1 MILLLYFFLLDLD
14 KLGFEEP
21 RTINGA
27 NSTIACGVG
36 AVVCFNLL
44 KESRSCLHLHPLHLS
59 TPLFLLPHVVLKL
72 HILLETITT
81 S

>member
-1 MILLLYFFLLDLD
+1 MILFCFFLSHLD

-21 RTINGA
+21 KTVNGVDFV
-27 NSTIACGVG
+27 TTCGVG
-36 AVVCFNLL
+36 AIVCLNLL
-44 KESRSCLHLHPLHLS
+44 KESESCIHFHPLNLS
-59 TPLFLLPHVVLKL
+59 APLLLIPPMVLKF

>member
-1 MILLLYFFLLDLD
+1 MILLLCFFLSDLN

-21 RTINGA
+21 RTVNGA

-36 AVVCFNLL
+36 AIVCLNLL
-44 KESRSCLHLHPLHLS
+44 KESKSCLHLHPLNLS
-59 TPLFLLPHVVLKL
+59 TPLFLLPPMVLKF
-72 HILLETITT
+72 HILLEIITI